1 MPRALHKTMDGIV
14 HSRCHAGRT
23 ARQLETGMQHKM
35 PTIPSVEGD
44 PMAGMIILT
53 IVTVGTKQYEL
64 MAHQKSKSE
73 WVARGGFNGVPLEGK
88 GRSATLAA
96 ASWREQA
103 RLKNS

>member
-1 MPRALHKTMDGIV
+1 MDGIV

-23 ARQLETGMQHKM
+23 ARQLETRMQHKM

>member
-1 MPRALHKTMDGIV
+1 
-14 HSRCHAGRT
+14 
-23 ARQLETGMQHKM
+23 
-35 PTIPSVEGD
+35 
-44 PMAGMIILT
+44 MAGMVILT

-64 MAHQKSKSE
+64 MAHRKSKSE